1 MYIFLRSF
9 GIAILGCA
17 IISGAAAYGQSTV
30 VKISN
35 FANGMSGWSVQ
46 RIDKKVKATV
56 FSAKKI
62 DGVSAV
68 QAYSNNSM
76 ALLVKNTSVNLA
88 VTPILCWRWRV
99 NQTIAAADIT
109 KKSGDDQAARIYI
122 GLDLPRKAIPIGTRL
137 KLAVARSGSK
147 VRIPDGVINY
157 VWDNKLA
164 VGTSRPNVYT
174 KQAKIIVM
182 QSGNGDINKWV
193 SERRNLAQDI
203 SHQFKT
209 KSAKIESIAISSDTD
224 NAGGSVTAAFADIHF
239 ITANAKCQFSS

>member
-1 MYIFLRSF
+1 MHISVKP
-9 GIAILGCA
+9 IAIMALGGVML
-17 IISGAAAYGQSTV
+17 SGAAVYGQSAV

-35 FANGMSGWSVQ
+35 FANGTSGWSVE

-76 ALLVKNTSVNLA
+76 ALLVKKTTVNLA
-88 VTPILCWRWRV
+88 KTPVLCWRWRV
-99 NQTIAAADIT
+99 SRTMSAADIT

-122 GLDLPRKAIPIGTRL
+122 GLDLPRSAISFGTRV
-137 KLAVARSGSK
+137 KLAAARSGSK
-147 VRIPDGVINY
+147 TRIPDGVINY
-157 VWDNKLA
+157 VWDNKLP
-164 VGTSRPNVYT
+164 VGTARPNVYT

-182 QSGNGDINKWV
+182 QSGNGAANKWV
-193 SERRNLAQDI
+193 NERRNLAQDI
-203 SHQFKT
+203 SRQFKT
-209 KSAKIESIAISSDTD
+209 NAAKVESIAISSDTD

-239 ITANAKCQFSS
+239 TTANGKCQFS

>member
-1 MYIFLRSF
+1 MHIALRS
-9 GIAILGCA
+9 LGMVISGCV
-17 IISGAAAYGQSTV
+17 IISGIAVHGQSAI

-56 FSAKKI
+56 FTAKKI

-68 QAYSNNSM
+68 QAYADDSM
-76 ALLVKNTSVNLA
+76 ALLVKNISVNLA
-88 VTPILCWRWRV
+88 ATPVLCWRWRV
-99 NQTIAAADIT
+99 NRTIAAADIT

-147 VRIPDGVINY
+147 VRIPDGIINY

-193 SERRNLAQDI
+193 KERRNLAQDI
-203 SHQFKT
+203 SRQFKT
-209 KSAKIESIAISSDTD
+209 NDAKIESIAISSDTD
-224 NAGGSVTAAFADIHF
+224 NAGGRVTAAFADLHF
-239 ITANAKCQFSS
+239 TTADSKCQFGA